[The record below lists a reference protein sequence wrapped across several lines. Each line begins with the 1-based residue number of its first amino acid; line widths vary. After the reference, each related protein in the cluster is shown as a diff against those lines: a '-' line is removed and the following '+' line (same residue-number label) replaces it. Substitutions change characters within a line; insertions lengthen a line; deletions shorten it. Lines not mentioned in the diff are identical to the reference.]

1 MNDFLRH
8 DMAHVRYQYR
18 TLFASRDCTSMTCF
32 QEHIS
37 FYSLGRGG
45 LSLVI
50 VFCCL
55 PILRSSIKRLANRY
69 TFLLRPVVVDGQ
81 SISFFFLRQSVLL
94 FLNIEAP
101 PSRQGASYDITTHLE
116 LGFTIYDNDSTTNN
130 RRKNIFPKRAN

>member
-1 MNDFLRH
+1 MTFYVTIWLMCAINTGLCLQVGIAHLFLFSWKRRSIISH
-8 DMAHVRYQYR
+8 SVL
-18 TLFASRDCTSMTCF
+18 LFTHSKKLDKKAR
-32 QEHIS
+32 
-37 FYSLGRGG
+37 
-45 LSLVI
+45 
-50 VFCCL
+50 
-55 PILRSSIKRLANRY
+55 ANRY